1 MVGSMLA
8 AAVAPLGLKVVVLEN
23 KLPAAFETDSPY
35 DLRVSALSIASENML
50 TAVGAWQ
57 HIQQTR
63 SAPFQR
69 MKVWDG
75 EAGGSTTFDS
85 TDVGHTHLGTIV
97 ENRLIQ
103 LALHKALENFPTVSI
118 RAPASLKDIDVTT
131 DNVRVFLEGG
141 EVITAKLLVGA
152 DGARSTVRQLSGIE
166 SVSKSYPQHAL
177 VACVNT
183 RSTQQDITWQRFM
196 PTGPQALLPLQGSRA
211 SMVWYHSSEEI
222 ERLLALDD
230 ANFLAE
236 MQQAFPLEADE
247 LNSVAGRA
255 SFPLVCAHAGHY
267 VQPRL
272 ALVGDAA
279 HSVHPLAGQGV
290 NMGLLDAAS
299 LAENIKHAHQ
309 AGRDIGSM
317 SVLRPYERVRRGEN
331 AAMIKILDGFYEAF
345 KPQPAVVKTVR
356 SGLLD
361 SAQRLQPIRKLLM
374 QHAMGIRGDLPA
386 LAVDS
391 NSGLQ
396 EQLRQ

>member
-8 AAVAPLGLKVVVLEN
+8 AAVAPSGLNVVVLEN
-23 KLPAAFETDSPY
+23 KLPAAFDSESPY

-50 TAVGAWQ
+50 TATGAWQ
-57 HIQQTR
+57 HILQMR
-63 SAPFQR
+63 SAAFQR

-97 ENRLIQ
+97 ENRIIQ
-103 LALHKALENFPTVSI
+103 LALHRALESSPSVSI
-118 RAPASLKDIDVTT
+118 RAPSSVTDIDVAS
-131 DNVRVFLEGG
+131 DHVRVFLDDG
-141 EVITAKLLVGA
+141 EVLTTKLLVGA

-166 SVSKSYPQHAL
+166 SVTKNYPQHAL
-177 VACVNT
+177 VASVNT
-183 RSTQQDITWQRFM
+183 RSSQQDITWQRFM
-196 PTGPQALLPLQGSRA
+196 PSGPQALLPLQGPRA
-211 SMVWYHSSEEI
+211 SMVWYHSSDEI

-230 ANFLAE
+230 TSFLDE
-236 MQQAFPLEADE
+236 MQQAFPLEDDE
-247 LNSVAGRA
+247 LLSVAGRA
-255 SFPLVCAHAGHY
+255 SFPLVCAHAEHY
-267 VQPRL
+267 VQSRL

-290 NMGLLDAAS
+290 NMGLLDAAT
-299 LAENIKHAHQ
+299 LADGLKRAHES
-309 AGRDIGSM
+309 GRDIGSL

-361 SAQRLQPIRKLLM
+361 SAQRLQPVRKLLM
-374 QHAMGIRGDLPA
+374 QHAMGIRGDLPDLA
-386 LAVDS
+386 LNS
-391 NSGLQ
+391 NPAANPL
-396 EQLRQ
+396 

>member
-8 AAVAPLGLKVVVLEN
+8 AAVAPSGLNVVVLEN
-23 KLPAAFETDSPY
+23 KLPAAFDSESPY

-50 TAVGAWQ
+50 TATGAWQ
-57 HIQQTR
+57 HILEMR
-63 SAPFQR
+63 SAAFQR

-97 ENRLIQ
+97 ENRIIQ
-103 LALHKALENFPTVSI
+103 LALHRALESSPSVSI
-118 RAPASLKDIDVTT
+118 RAPSSVTDIDVAS
-131 DNVRVFLEGG
+131 DHVRVFLDDG
-141 EVITAKLLVGA
+141 EVLTTKLLVGA

-166 SVSKSYPQHAL
+166 SVTKNYPQHAL
-177 VACVNT
+177 VASVNT
-183 RSTQQDITWQRFM
+183 RSSQQDITWQRFM
-196 PTGPQALLPLQGSRA
+196 PSGPQALLPLQGPRA
-211 SMVWYHSSEEI
+211 SMVWYHSSDEI

-230 ANFLAE
+230 TSFLDE
-236 MQQAFPLEADE
+236 MQQAFPLEDDE
-247 LNSVAGRA
+247 LLSVAGRA
-255 SFPLVCAHAGHY
+255 SFPLVCAHAEHY
-267 VQPRL
+267 VQSRL

-290 NMGLLDAAS
+290 NMGLLDAAT
-299 LAENIKHAHQ
+299 LADGLKRAHES
-309 AGRDIGSM
+309 GRDIGSL

-361 SAQRLQPIRKLLM
+361 SAQRLQPVRKLLM
-374 QHAMGIRGDLPA
+374 QHAMGIRGDLPDLA
-386 LAVDS
+386 LNS
-391 NSGLQ
+391 NPAANPL
-396 EQLRQ
+396 